1 MIGIDRAV
9 TVISAATLSGLLLC
23 SAAGAQTVTVEQF
36 QHPKSEA
43 EMNFNK
49 TYLTGIKDGLMA
61 YNMSQESKFFC
72 IGGMPPELS
81 FERASDIL
89 VRWARKR
96 NGNSNGLPL
105 GLAVLYSLKEA
116 FPCQGNP
123 R

>member
-1 MIGIDRAV
+1 V
-9 TVISAATLSGLLLC
+9 VSAAAFFAMLQC
-23 SAAGAQTVTVEQF
+23 SAAGAQTITVGQF
-36 QHPKSEA
+36 AHPNGEA

-49 TYLTGIKDGLMA
+49 AYLSGIKDGLIA
-61 YNMSQESKFFC
+61 YNMSQEGKYFC
-72 IGGMPPELS
+72 IGGAPPELS

-96 NGNSNGLPL
+96 SGNSDGLPL
-105 GLAVLYSLKEA
+105 GLGMLYSLREA

>member
-1 MIGIDRAV
+1 MIGMERAV

-36 QHPKSEA
+36 QHPKGET

-49 TYLTGIKDGLMA
+49 AYLIGIKDGLLA
-61 YNMSQESKFFC
+61 YNMSQEGKYFC
-72 IGGMPPELS
+72 IGGSPPELS

-105 GLAVLYSLKEA
+105 GLAMLYSLRDA
-116 FPCQGNP
+116 FPCQGKT